1 MNVRGTA
8 AHARKACTQRRALVS
23 LSLVALVLAACG
35 STSTSSSG
43 SSAASEKTYVVKAAV
58 AGSAGSV
65 LGTYMTAFA
74 NKVQAD
80 SGGHLKI
87 DIFLNSVLGT
97 NSQEFDALRAGT
109 IQLADENFTV
119 ADNLFPDLDLLT
131 LPGFWQTSDV
141 WMAANNGGKLQ
152 TYFNSEL
159 ETKGIITA
167 GDAYS
172 GNFGFVTNKPISGL
186 SSLPG
191 LKMATLPGPYI
202 ALAMKDLGIE
212 GVPLS
217 GSQFVTSEQTG
228 LINSLAY
235 APTSTLQNGD
245 YPFFKYVYQMPGIF
259 IPALAGFMMNYAWY
273 KTLPSNLQKIL
284 TNDAVSVSTAFEATQ
299 IGETATAVTTLQ
311 QKGLTVT
318 TISQTLFDSIVST
331 FEQPVVS
338 LFAQNNGS
346 TALNIAKATP
356 GFSSG
361 S

>member
-1 MNVRGTA
+1 MNARWTA
-8 AHARKACTQRRALVS
+8 ARARKACTQRRALVS
-23 LSLVALVLAACG
+23 LSLGALLVAACG
-35 STSTSSSG
+35 STSTGSG
-43 SSAASEKTYVVKAAV
+43 ASAAPEKTYVVKAAV
-58 AGSAGSV
+58 AGSAKSV

-87 DIFLNSVLGT
+87 ELFLNSVLGT
-97 NSQEFDALRAGT
+97 NSQEFDALRSGT

-119 ADNLFPDLDLLT
+119 ADNLFPDLDILT
-131 LPGFWQTSDV
+131 LPGFWPNSDV

-152 TYFNSEL
+152 QYFNTEL

-172 GNFGFVTNKPISGL
+172 GNFGFVTNKPINGL
-186 SSLPG
+186 SDLPG

-273 KTLPSNLQKIL
+273 QTLPSNLQKIL
-284 TNDAVSVSTAFEATQ
+284 TNDAVSVSTAFAATQ
-299 IGETATAVTTLQ
+299 IADTATAVTTLQ
-311 QKGLTVT
+311 QKGLSVT
-318 TISQTLFDSIVST
+318 TFSQSLFESIVSA
-331 FEQPVVS
+331 FEQPVVA
-338 LFAQNNGS
+338 LFEQNNGS
-346 TALNIAKATP
+346 NALNIAKATA